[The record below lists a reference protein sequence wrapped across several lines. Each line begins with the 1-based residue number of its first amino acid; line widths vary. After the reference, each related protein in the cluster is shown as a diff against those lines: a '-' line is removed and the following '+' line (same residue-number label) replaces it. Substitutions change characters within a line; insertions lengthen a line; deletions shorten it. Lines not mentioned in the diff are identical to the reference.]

1 MEVLQ
6 FTLFSTTGK
15 YKPMTT
21 FIRVESV
28 EEYKNNKKKFQQR
41 AIAKICSEKKTTQW
55 AMKANGY
62 TQMKVR
68 IYPKSVDK
76 SK

>member
-21 FIRVESV
+21 LIKVGSV
-28 EEYKNNKKKFQQR
+28 EEYKKNKKKFQQR
-41 AIAKICSEKKTTQW
+41 AITKMCAEKHTTLW
-55 AMKANGY
+55 ALKGNGF
-62 TQMKVR
+62 TKLKVR
-68 IYPKSVDK
+68 VYPKNNS
-76 SK
+76 